1 MSLYSEA
8 VSRVQFVRYGTARHL
23 KIADAEDLRRVL
35 NLTRTRWI
43 ATAAPI
49 AAFDLADEFLSY
61 LDTDRDG
68 RILPHE
74 LRAAIAWTLAVLSR
88 YDGLNAGGDR
98 LALDHIATDHP
109 DGGRIVRAIRHVL
122 DGTDRPASGAS
133 PGAVTQA
140 ELRTAIAV
148 LTKRTI
154 AEAQALQPP
163 EAYLSLAPKI
173 DEFFFLS
180 RVAATTGEPVSYQEP
195 LTAALR
201 TFDVSA
207 IRTALGSLPL
217 ATPSPA
223 AALPIASG
231 TNPAYDAAISRFRT
245 EIVEPILGDLDYLTE
260 DGWRTIV
267 ERYSPAPV
275 PERYADDVA
284 CLNLAVKL
292 ASYQK
297 NLLRFANSFVS
308 CPDLYHADRRA
319 AFEAGTLY
327 LDGYALTFAVKVPDR
342 RFHAEIA
349 RQSNIFV
356 VYAAVYAT
364 GTPAYEIAVPVTN
377 GTGRRLFRGK
387 HGVFLDRHGREW
399 NAEIVEIVTNPIGL
413 IEAVIGPFRRLGEIF
428 TGRFGAA
435 AKDAEAGLDRA
446 AAAAV
451 VSGHQAAPA
460 DQVQPTRPGGLGA
473 AGSIAGLGLAVA
485 AVTSAFAFIT
495 SALSGIPWWHIL
507 IGIGAAVFAVV
518 LPALVSAMIKL
529 SRRDLS
535 VILEGTKWSVN
546 SPLRLT
552 RRQGRFFTRKA
563 PKRRKTEDRRK

>member
-1 MSLYSEA
+1 M
-8 VSRVQFVRYGTARHL
+8 SRVRFARYGTARHL
-23 KIADAEDLRRVL
+23 KIADADDLRHVL
-35 NLTRTRWI
+35 TLTRTRWI

-49 AAFDLADEFLSY
+49 TAFDLDVEFLSN
-61 LDTDRDG
+61 LDTDGDA

-74 LRAAIAWTLAVLSR
+74 LRSAIEWTLAVLSR
-88 YDGLNAGGDR
+88 VDGLNAGSDR
-98 LALDHIATDHP
+98 IALDDIDPDHP
-109 DGGRIVRAIRHVL
+109 DGARIARAIRHIS
-122 DGTDRPASGAS
+122 TDS
-133 PGAVTQA
+133 VTPE

-148 LTKRTI
+148 VTKRSV
-154 AEAQALQPP
+154 AEAQALKPP
-163 EAYLSLAPKI
+163 EAYASLAPKI

-207 IRTALGSLPL
+207 IRNALGSLPL
-217 ATPSPA
+217 AAPSPVA
-223 AALPIASG
+223 SLSLASG

-292 ASYQK
+292 ALFQQG
-297 NLLRFANSFVS
+297 LLRFANSFVS

-460 DQVQPTRPGGLGA
+460 DQVQPTRAGGLGA
-473 AGSIAGLGLAVA
+473 AGSIAGIGLAVA

-495 SALSGIPWWHIL
+495 SALSGIPWWHIV
-507 IGIGAAVFAVV
+507 IGIGAAVIAVV